1 MGIRDI
7 ADRLKHTRIVKA
19 ESTGHEKKA
28 HEEQERKY
36 QEKSK
41 WHSSHNQDKPKE
53 ESAKEKVL
61 KSVMSHGKKFV
72 EKSRQR
78 AKEEALRQSKKSKKP
93 KKQAKRQDDTPR
105 PQNQFSFGFGNMENF
120 GYDMFS
126 NKKKSDSKEEPKQQ
140 GFHFGFGNSEIPLD
154 EMFDFRV
161 KKKKSSIDSVWNP
174 RDFWQ

>member
-41 WHSSHNQDKPKE
+41 WHSSHNQDKPKQ

-93 KKQAKRQDDTPR
+93 KLLLPCSMSILLTIRFVEVPTKVSVPPKIAAKDNGINNLPGLIKVL
-105 PQNQFSFGFGNMENF
+105 FLMV
-120 GYDMFS
+120 
-126 NKKKSDSKEEPKQQ
+126 
-140 GFHFGFGNSEIPLD
+140 EI
-154 EMFDFRV
+154 
-161 KKKKSSIDSVWNP
+161 SVATTAVLLINAEAKAE
-174 RDFWQ
+174 